1 MFLNTARVAEQ
12 VPQFLDLTHGEAKTI
27 TISIGQKLAG
37 WPLDFPA
44 ADRNRLAAPKT
55 PISIA
60 PSLTVLSSSIPR
72 KGHRM

>member
-1 MFLNTARVAEQ
+1 MAAEG
-12 VPQFLDLTHGEAKTI
+12 GEAKKI
-27 TISIGQKLAG
+27 TISIGQKFAG

-60 PSLTVLSSSIPR
+60 TPLTVHDKFWRYMALLSDTVG
-72 KGHRM
+72 KDE

>member
-1 MFLNTARVAEQ
+1 MLFVGVVKMAAEG
-12 VPQFLDLTHGEAKTI
+12 GEAKKI
-27 TISIGQKLAG
+27 TISIGQKFAG

-60 PSLTVLSSSIPR
+60 TPLYA
-72 KGHRM
+72 